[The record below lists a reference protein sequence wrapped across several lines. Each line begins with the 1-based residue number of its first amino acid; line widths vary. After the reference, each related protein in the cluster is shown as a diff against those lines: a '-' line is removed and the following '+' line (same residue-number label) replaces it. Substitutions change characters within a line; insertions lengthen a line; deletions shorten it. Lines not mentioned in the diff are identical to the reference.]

1 MVAPAPDLAVL
12 NPQMYSH
19 CQEKVL
25 QNATIGCTLEPWLAF
40 LKVAFIFGE

>member
-25 QNATIGCTLEPWLAF
+25 QNHWLHSGALACLF
-40 LKVAFIFGE
+40 EGGFYFW